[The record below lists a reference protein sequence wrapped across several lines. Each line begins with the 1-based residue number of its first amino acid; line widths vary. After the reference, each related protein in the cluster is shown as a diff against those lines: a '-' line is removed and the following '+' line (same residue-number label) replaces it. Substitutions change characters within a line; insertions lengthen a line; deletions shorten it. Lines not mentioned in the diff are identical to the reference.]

1 MRYSVIRQVDMSVNL
16 PHDILSAFLRNSVSV
31 ELPQFRTPPAGSDS
45 VSIEELI
52 EWCNINCTDI
62 FYASKYN
69 PRSAKFG
76 FYQLA
81 DRTKFLALLE
91 QAVAKNSDVSAQ

>member
-69 PRSAKFG
+69 PHSAKFG
-76 FYQLA
+76 FYQPI
-81 DRTKFLALLE
+81 DRAKFILLLDE
-91 QAVAKNSDVSAQ
+91 AVANSSTTAAQ